1 MAIPKVKICGIR
13 SLEDAQVA
21 ADAGADYI
29 GLVFVPGR
37 PRRVDLPTAAAIVSG
52 IKAKGV
58 DAPKV
63 VGLFADQPLEE
74 VNQTA
79 NACGLDLLQLCGS
92 ESIEYCAGADRPVI
106 KVIHVSSSI
115 TGTDFTAD
123 ETADESAWQTLV
135 DRIKSYSL
143 AGNLVTLD
151 RLVEGIPGGTGESFD
166 WGVAAELSRQG
177 HSFLLA
183 GGLLPDTVGQ
193 AIERVQP
200 WGVDVSS
207 GVETQGVK
215 DAGKIRDFIQVA
227 RGLGDSLRPTAES
240 RDRRM
245 SSVEVSDH
253 VRQ

>member
-13 SLEDAQVA
+13 RLEDAQVA

-37 PRRVDLPTAAAIVSG
+37 PRRVDLPTAVAIVSG

-74 VNQTA
+74 VNHTA
-79 NACGLDLLQLCGS
+79 NACGLDLLQLCGG
-92 ESIEYCAGADRPVI
+92 ESTEYCAGAVRPVI

-115 TGTDFTAD
+115 KGTGFTGD

-135 DRIKSYSL
+135 DRIKSYSS

-183 GGLLPDTVGQ
+183 GGLLPETVGR
-193 AIERVQP
+193 AIECVQP

-227 RGLGDSLRPTAES
+227 RGLGDSLGPPAES
-240 RDRRM
+240 RDRRR